1 MLKSIFCTARNGNEL
16 HLQFP
21 KFAAGV
27 IAPVVTPVV
36 VIVVTPVLVL
46 VVVIPVV
53 VPVIIPVEL
62 PGDCPDDPAHQLL
75 LEPQLGIDQAE
86 TKMLLHETA
95 WKQMKSTHQIILL

>member
-1 MLKSIFCTARNGNEL
+1 MLSPLFI
-16 HLQFP
+16 
-21 KFAAGV
+21 V
-27 IAPVVTPVV
+27 PVVTPVV

-86 TKMLLHETA
+86 TKMLLHDATL
-95 WKQMKSTHQIILL
+95 KRIKSTRPILLR

>member
-1 MLKSIFCTARNGNEL
+1 MLKSFFCTARNGNEL

-62 PGDCPDDPAHQLL
+62 PGDCPNDPAHQLL

-95 WKQMKSTHQIILL
+95 WKQMKSTHQTLLL